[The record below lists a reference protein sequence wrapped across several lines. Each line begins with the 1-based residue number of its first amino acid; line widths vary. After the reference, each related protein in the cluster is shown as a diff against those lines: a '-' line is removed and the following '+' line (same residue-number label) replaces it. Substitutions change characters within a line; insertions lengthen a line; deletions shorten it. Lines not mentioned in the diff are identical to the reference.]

1 MRDSVDR
8 AHPPREG
15 PPDCGCRL
23 VKLLVLTVKSMMTQ
37 FQKEL
42 WARFSIPLVRLD
54 STGLQQVR
62 AKIPGNH
69 NPFNYYDKTIISI
82 DTVKQD
88 GEYRNHLETAFW
100 DVIVIDEAHN
110 VARRGTSSL
119 RARVAELLS
128 SRSDSLILLSATPH
142 DGRRE
147 SFASIMNMLNPTAI
161 RDETN
166 YGPEDIEGL
175 FIRRFKKDIADQI
188 RGKFP
193 ERQVHIHRH
202 PASPQEES
210 AYSCLTA
217 LTFQE
222 IDRVRQGGVLLFKTL
237 LEKSLFSSPAAC
249 LDTLAGRIRR
259 IRQRPDADR
268 YHADVNALNA
278 LQDRLNDIGPQAFSK
293 YQALL
298 TLLRPGS
305 SQFVGWNPG
314 DSGDRLVIFTERIAT
329 LNWLAEHLPRD
340 LGLSAGQTG
349 ILHGGM
355 SDSEQQELVE
365 AFGSQSSAIRLLLAS
380 DVASEGINL
389 HYFCHR
395 LIHFDIPWSLLTFQ
409 QRNGR
414 IDRYG
419 QEQKPR
425 LHYLLT
431 DSRDS
436 KIHGDQ
442 RILEILVEK
451 DRQVQE
457 NIGDPSEFTGLHT
470 PEEEEASI
478 ARAMESGMG
487 PDRFDATFGGSPQT
501 DDPFLAALLGQ
512 LPTSSGHS
520 TSLDT
525 HVAVTPS
532 FFPDEYA
539 WAKEAIAYARTRM
552 KQPIQVNFSD
562 SAQEMELVL
571 PKDLVDRLQRLPDE
585 IRPRDGIWFLTPNR
599 KAVMNEMAVCRR
611 ETNRWPRIHLLWQ
624 QHPAMEWLHDKILCA
639 FGRQDAPV
647 VQLDTLQPDESI
659 FLTTGILPNRNGHP
673 LIQRWTGIRFI
684 GTTPKDRLNLE
695 QVMAIT
701 GFGSRSFPNPETEI
715 VIQCLQRLIS
725 PAVDAMQAKMQV
737 ARLREQELEKEGVLA
752 DYLSEYEEFEGAQN
766 FLNALQNY
774 PLLKGQQTN
783 LYKCF
788 ITRAW
793 DLVNSNGAA
802 GFLHPEGVY
811 DDPNGGP
818 LRRELYPRLRYHFQ
832 FQIELQLFA
841 EVDHHAKFSINI
853 YQDHSNSVR
862 FQHIANLFS
871 VGTVDMCFEHGG
883 LGQITGIKGDDGQWA
898 TNGHKD
904 RIIPVDEAVLSLF
917 AKLYDVSG
925 TPAREA
931 RLPSLHARQL
941 VAVLKQFA
949 DYPDRLGDMDKE
961 YFVTQHWNEVL
972 QQHDVTMAR
981 KTCYPKKPEE
991 LILSGPH
998 FFVGNPLNKTPRE
1011 VCTQNSHYDV
1021 LDLETLPDD
1030 YLPRTNYVPDCDMA
1044 EYRRRTPTVPWG
1056 DHNPVTNY
1064 YRYIHREM
1072 LSQSGERTLIPT
1084 IVPPGVGL
1092 INTCLSCA
1100 FENLVELMRWAA
1112 ISITIPVDFRVK
1124 TTGMGHANISLVNQ
1138 LPVLPENIPDL
1149 PRLFAL
1155 VLILNCLTTHYAD
1168 LWAECWDNAF
1178 QNQRWFGDDHRLD
1191 PDFWRNQTPQW
1202 QRNCALRTDFPRRWA
1217 LVELDV
1223 LAARTLGLALAELQ
1237 TIYRIQFPVLRQYE
1251 ADTWYDQKGR
1261 IVFTCSKGL
1270 PGVGFSRPE
1279 WGEMMR
1285 PGKGLCEGM
1294 GQTA

>member
-1 MRDSVDR
+1 MTPTLAPGTRIIVRHEEWLVKKIDRTRSGARRIAATGLSPLVRGRDALFIDKIEALEEAIQIVDPKAAVPTPDHSPYYR
-8 AHPPREG
+8 DTRLFLEALLRQTV
-15 PPDCGCRL
+15 PPDTRLTTGHMGAMDVLPFQLDPARLALQQPRQRILIADAVGLGKTIECGILLTELIRRGRARRI
-23 VKLLVLTVKSMMTQ
+23 LVLTVKSMMTQ

-62 AKIPGNH
+62 ARIPGNH

-222 IDRVRQGGVLLFKTL
+222 IDRVRQGGALLFKTL

-268 YHADVNALNA
+268 YHADVHALNV

-305 SQFVGWNPG
+305 SQSVGWNPG

-470 PEEEEASI
+470 PEEEEARI
-478 ARAMESGMG
+478 AQAMESGMG
-487 PDRFDATFGGSPQT
+487 PDQFDATFGGSPQT
-501 DDPFLAALLGQ
+501 DDPFMTAWLGQ

-520 TSLDT
+520 TSLDA

-532 FFPDEYA
+532 FFPDDYA
-539 WAKEAIAYARTRM
+539 WAKEAIAYTRTRM
-552 KQPIQVNFSD
+552 KQPIQVSFSD

-585 IRPRDGIWFLTPNR
+585 IRPRDGTWFLTPNR
-599 KAVMNEMAVCRR
+599 KAVMDEMTVCRR

-659 FLTTGILPNRNGHP
+659 FLTTGILLNRNGHP

-684 GTTPKDRLNLE
+684 GTTQKDRLNLE
-695 QVMAIT
+695 RVMAIT

-715 VIQCLQRLIS
+715 DIQGLQRLIS
-725 PAVDAMQAKMQV
+725 PAVDAMQADMQV
-737 ARLREQELEKEGVLA
+737 ARQSFDEQIRPELDRQLQRLARFQAGRTEQLQLRFEKMDHVRNAEIRKVKNL
-752 DYLSEYEEFEGAQN
+752 YEE
-766 FLNALQNY
+766 Y
-774 PLLKGQQTN
+774 RSWIRDT
-783 LYKCF
+783 
-788 ITRAW
+788 
-793 DLVNSNGAA
+793 
-802 GFLHPEGVY
+802 
-811 DDPNGGP
+811 
-818 LRRELYPRLRYHFQ
+818 
-832 FQIELQLFA
+832 
-841 EVDHHAKFSINI
+841 
-853 YQDHSNSVR
+853 
-862 FQHIANLFS
+862 
-871 VGTVDMCFEHGG
+871 
-883 LGQITGIKGDDGQWA
+883 
-898 TNGHKD
+898 
-904 RIIPVDEAVLSLF
+904 
-917 AKLYDVSG
+917 
-925 TPAREA
+925 
-931 RLPSLHARQL
+931 
-941 VAVLKQFA
+941 
-949 DYPDRLGDMDKE
+949 
-961 YFVTQHWNEVL
+961 
-972 QQHDVTMAR
+972 
-981 KTCYPKKPEE
+981 
-991 LILSGPH
+991 
-998 FFVGNPLNKTPRE
+998 
-1011 VCTQNSHYDV
+1011 
-1021 LDLETLPDD
+1021 LETEDQASI
-1030 YLPRTNYVPDCDMA
+1030 RV
-1044 EYRRRTPTVPWG
+1044 
-1056 DHNPVTNY
+1056 
-1064 YRYIHREM
+1064 
-1072 LSQSGERTLIPT
+1072 
-1084 IVPPGVGL
+1084 
-1092 INTCLSCA
+1092 
-1100 FENLVELMRWAA
+1100 AA
-1112 ISITIPVDFRVK
+1112 IF
-1124 TTGMGHANISLVNQ
+1124 TGRKAS
-1138 LPVLPENIPDL
+1138 
-1149 PRLFAL
+1149 
-1155 VLILNCLTTHYAD
+1155 
-1168 LWAECWDNAF
+1168 
-1178 QNQRWFGDDHRLD
+1178 
-1191 PDFWRNQTPQW
+1191 
-1202 QRNCALRTDFPRRWA
+1202 
-1217 LVELDV
+1217 
-1223 LAARTLGLALAELQ
+1223 
-1237 TIYRIQFPVLRQYE
+1237 
-1251 ADTWYDQKGR
+1251 
-1261 IVFTCSKGL
+1261 
-1270 PGVGFSRPE
+1270 
-1279 WGEMMR
+1279 
-1285 PGKGLCEGM
+1285 
-1294 GQTA
+1294 